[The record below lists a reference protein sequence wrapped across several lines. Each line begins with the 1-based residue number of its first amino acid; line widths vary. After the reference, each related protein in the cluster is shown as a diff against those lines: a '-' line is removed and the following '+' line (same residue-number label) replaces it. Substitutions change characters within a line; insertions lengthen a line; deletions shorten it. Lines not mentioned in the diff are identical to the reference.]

1 MISNV
6 THLITTSHTQACPV
20 AIRRADARA
29 VRHILSARRPTD
41 GARAPIF
48 ALQIQATGH
57 DTTRYDTRHSHTSVP
72 LTNVTQHTHKNQPM
86 LHRMTSDPLLERAA
100 STMPLIRPALN
111 TSKASMRTLLILLK
125 HTSSAKD
132 EAGLSTLWLLLPASS
147 RPWRSGLAVG
157 RRPATAAALRSLLL
171 PMGRPISE
179 AKGRGSSRRCVDER
193 GRVINVAAHLGL
205 QATVATRSLLWR
217 RHLHLHLLL
226 LLRLAHHRLLLLLLH
241 LLLAHH

>member
-1 MISNV
+1 MV
-6 THLITTSHTQACPV
+6 
-20 AIRRADARA
+20 RA
-29 VRHILSARRPTD
+29 RPSL
-41 GARAPIF
+41 RSKSKR
-48 ALQIQATGH
+48 Q
-57 DTTRYDTRHSHTSVP
+57 DTTRRDTTQSHECACSHKRHTA
-72 LTNVTQHTHKNQPM
+72 HTHTNQPM

-111 TSKASMRTLLILLK
+111 TSKASMCTLLIPLK

-147 RPWRSGLAVG
+147 RPWRSGLAVR

-193 GRVINVAAHLGL
+193 GRVINVAAHLRL

-217 RHLHLHLLL
+217 
-226 LLRLAHHRLLLLLLH
+226 
-241 LLLAHH
+241 